1 MKRNRRA
8 KNINIASFAKDA
20 AKAMTKKLIGFAL
33 VLVVLLAVFMF
44 GKAYIYRSNYFKLN
58 AVETKGTFLDQAG
71 IASINNQLLSMYKGT
86 NVFRLNLK
94 GIAQSLG
101 RSYPDTKEIIARIVL
116 PDKLSVVIK
125 FRKPIAIIKDGK
137 SYPIDEDGFVLP
149 SVEVDSLR
157 DLPFIE
163 GVRIRY
169 DERKG
174 KQSSSKN
181 LRLALELIKEI
192 KRSKGIG
199 EYGIVTIYAN
209 DVDELSFTLRNGIE
223 VRIGYENLDERL
235 GLLENTLKDERL
247 ALDRIK
253 YIDVRFKD
261 VVIGPK

>member
-8 KNINIASFAKDA
+8 KGINVASFAKDA
-20 AKAMTKKLIGFAL
+20 AKTVSKKLIGLAVIL
-33 VLVVLLAVFMF
+33 ILLSAVFMF
-44 GKAYIYRSNYFKLN
+44 GKAYVHNSDYFKLKT
-58 AVETKGTFLDQAG
+58 VETRATFLDQEG
-71 IASINNQLLSMYKGT
+71 IVSINNQLLGMYKGT
-86 NVFRLNLK
+86 NVFRMNLK

-101 RSYPDTKEIIARIVL
+101 RSYPDTKEITAKIVL
-116 PDKLSVVIK
+116 PDKLSVIIK
-125 FRKPIAIIKDGK
+125 FRKPIAIVKDSK
-137 SYPIDEDGFVLP
+137 AYPIDEDGFVLP
-149 SVEVDSLR
+149 SVEVESLK

-181 LRLALELIKEI
+181 LRYALELIKEI
-192 KRSKGIG
+192 KKSKSIG
-199 EYGIVTIYAN
+199 GCGVVTIDAN
-209 DVDELSFTLRNGIE
+209 DTDELSFTLKNGIE
-223 VRIGYENLDERL
+223 VRIGYENLSERL
-235 GLLENTLKDERL
+235 ALLENTLKDERL